1 MNGTRVLCGGYKNFG
16 QKRWDSSDPMYQK
29 ITENLPA
36 DAHLGEYVTSLDV
49 QAVKPEGACC

>member
-1 MNGTRVLCGGYKNFG
+1 
-16 QKRWDSSDPMYQK
+16 MYQK

-49 QAVKPEGACC
+49 QAVKP